1 MNADLLR
8 KRILEAAAILA
19 VTLLTYSFPGHTY
32 LQSDTQIYVP
42 MFEHIENPSALARDL
57 SATRPHLTFTIYDE
71 VTRAV
76 RHLFRTTWRRSLEA
90 QQFLFRAAGV
100 CGLYLLSIALGL
112 ELRWALLAAAWVS
125 LGAVIAGPAVLSIE
139 YEPVPRGF
147 ALGLTLLALGLEANE
162 WTVAAGS
169 ALALALLYHT
179 PTAAPMLAL
188 FLLWIVRK
196 HSAQGREQRQPRSS
210 VVREFPKPWAG
221 LIPLAAGATI
231 LAIAAALQ
239 PGQTEHQTFFALL
252 DPALATLQRIRA
264 PYNWVSAWGPKI
276 FWQYPLL
283 FLLAIAALRRLKP
296 PEVVRWFAGG
306 LALLGLL
313 SIPASWLLLER
324 LRWALMPQFQPAR
337 AALFVELLAVAL
349 SACAA
354 ARAGAEGR
362 YFESLL
368 WLIPVF
374 AAPQQGRLLDLFW
387 PGFTDPLLAR
397 RLAVTLACAAIAAAF
412 LTLRSHLWTWPAA
425 ALFTLATFFAIPQ
438 YGRVVN
444 YPSLET
450 PELQALINFAHYNT
464 PPSAVFLF
472 PAAGHGLEP
481 GIFRAEA
488 VRTVYVDW
496 KLGGQANYYRD
507 LAFEWWNRWTALMDP
522 AQTSNPP
529 LPAAAPP
536 SPSLR
541 ARGIDYIILPAT
553 AHPADW
559 RPIYTNGAYAM
570 YKVADLPA
578 GASGPSGE
586 KILDFSSTGNRRLG
600 AAACD
605 RNRRGPAGKPEC
617 LRNTFA
623 LGQSDRES
631 GVERVA
637 RGSGID
643 GIDQV
648 TGLEEFDGTVE
659 EEGAL
664 MSEL

>member
-1 MNADLLR
+1 MRRL
-8 KRILEAAAILA
+8 LEAAAILA
-19 VTLLTYSFPGHTY
+19 VTLLTYFFPGHTY

-42 MFEHIENPSALARDL
+42 MLEHLDNPSALAADL

-71 VTRAV
+71 VTRAL
-76 RHLFRTTWRRSLEA
+76 RHLFGTTWRGALEA

-100 CGLYLLSIALGL
+100 WGLYLLAIALGL
-112 ELRWALLAAAWVS
+112 ERRWALLAAAWLS
-125 LGAVIAGPAVLSIE
+125 LGAVIAGPAVLTIE

-147 ALGLTLLALGLEANE
+147 ALSLTLLALGLEANE
-162 WTVAAGS
+162 LTFAAGL

-196 HSAQGREQRQPRSS
+196 PRPQGPKPRLPRRF
-210 VVREFPKPWAG
+210 VLGEFPAPWAG
-221 LIPLAAGATI
+221 LLPLAAGAAI
-231 LAIAAALQ
+231 LALAAALQ
-239 PGQTEHQTFFALL
+239 AGQTEHQTFFALL
-252 DPALATLQRIRA
+252 DPPLAAIQRFRA
-264 PYNWVSAWGPKI
+264 PYNWVSAWGPKVLA
-276 FWQYPLL
+276 QYPLL
-283 FLLAIAALRRLKP
+283 FLLALAAFRRLKP
-296 PEVVRWFAGG
+296 PDAVRWFAGG
-306 LALLGLL
+306 LLLLGLL
-313 SIPASWLLLER
+313 SIPTSWLLLER
-324 LRWALMPQFQPAR
+324 LHWALIPQFQPAR
-337 AALFVELLAVAL
+337 AALFVELLALAL

-354 ARAGAEGR
+354 ARAAAGRR

-368 WLIPVF
+368 WLLPVF
-374 AAPQQGRLLDLFW
+374 AAPQQARLLDLVW

-397 RLAVTLACAAIAAAF
+397 RLFVTLACASAAAAL
-412 LTLRSHLWTWPAA
+412 LTLRSRPWTFPAA

-438 YGRVVN
+438 FGRVVN
-444 YPSLET
+444 YPSLST
-450 PELQALINFAHYNT
+450 PELQALINFARNNT

-496 KLGGQANYYRD
+496 KIGGQANYYRD
-507 LAFEWWNRWTALMDP
+507 LAFEWWNRWSTLMAP
-522 AQTSNPP
+522 ARPSGPS

-541 ARGIDYIILPAT
+541 ARGIDYIILPA
-553 AHPADW
+553 AARLAGPSPVYA
-559 RPIYTNGAYAM
+559 NAAYAL

-578 GASGPSGE
+578 GASAASGQ
-586 KILDFSSTGNRRLG
+586 KLLDFSSTGNRRLG
-600 AAACD
+600 APACD
-605 RNRRGPAGKPEC
+605 RNRRRPAGEAQC
-617 LRNTFA
+617 LRNSLA
-623 LGQSDRES
+623 LGQSNRKS
-631 GVERVA
+631 GVEYIPG
-637 RGSGID
+637 GSGVD
-643 GIDQV
+643 GIDPI

>member
-1 MNADLLR
+1 MTADLLR
-8 KRILEAAAILA
+8 NRTLEAAAILA

-71 VTRAV
+71 VTRAL
-76 RHLFRTTWRRSLEA
+76 RRLFGTTWRRALET
-90 QQFLFRAAGV
+90 QQFLSRAAGV
-100 CGLYLLSIALGL
+100 WGLYLLSIALGL
-112 ELRWALLAAAWVS
+112 ERRCALLAAAWVS

-147 ALGLTLLALGLEANE
+147 SLGLTLLALGLEANVY
-162 WTVAAGS
+162 TVAAGS
-169 ALALALLYHT
+169 ALALALLYHA

-188 FLLWIVRK
+188 FLIWIVRQK
-196 HSAQGREQRQPRSS
+196 R
-210 VVREFPKPWAG
+210 WAG
-221 LIPLAAGATI
+221 LIPLAAGAI
-231 LAIAAALQ
+231 VLAIAAALQ
-239 PGQTEHQTFFALL
+239 PGQTEHQTFFAIL
-252 DPALATLQRIRA
+252 DPALAALQRIRA
-264 PYNWVSAWGPKI
+264 PYNWVSTWGPKI

-283 FLLAIAALRRLKP
+283 FVLAIAALRRLKP

-349 SACAA
+349 SAGAA
-354 ARAGAEGR
+354 ARAGAGR
-362 YFESLL
+362 RYIESLL

-374 AAPQQGRLLDLFW
+374 AAPQQGRLLDLVW
-387 PGFTDPLLAR
+387 PSLTDPLLAR

-412 LTLRSHLWTWPAA
+412 LTLRSRLWTWPAA

-438 YGRVVN
+438 FGRVSN

-450 PELQALINFAHYNT
+450 PELQALVNFAHYNT
-464 PPSAVFLF
+464 PPTAVFLF

-496 KLGGQANYYRD
+496 KTGGQANYYRD

-522 AQTSNPP
+522 AQSSNPP
-529 LPAAAPP
+529 LPVDAPP
-536 SPSLR
+536 GPGLR
-541 ARGIDYIILPAT
+541 DRGIDYVVLPAT
-553 AHPADW
+553 AHPAGW

-570 YKVADLPA
+570 YKVADLPG

-586 KILDFSSTGNRRLG
+586 KILDFSSAGNRRLG

-605 RNRRGPAGKPEC
+605 RYRRGPAGKPEC
-617 LRNTFA
+617 LRNSFA
-623 LGQSDRES
+623 LGQSNRET
-631 GVERVA
+631 GVESVA
-637 RGSGID
+637 RGSGVD

>member
-1 MNADLLR
+1 MR
-8 KRILEAAAILA
+8 RPLEAAAIFA
-19 VTLLTYSFPGHTY
+19 VTLLTFAFPGHTY

-42 MFEHIENPSALARDL
+42 MFEHIENPSALSQDL

-71 VTRAV
+71 VTLTI
-76 RHLFRTTWRRSLEA
+76 RHVFHTTWRGSLQI

-100 CGLYLLSIALGL
+100 WGLYLLAIALGF
-112 ELRWALLAAAWVS
+112 ERRWAILAAAWVS

-162 WTVAAGS
+162 FTAPAAA
-169 ALALALLYHT
+169 ALALAFLYHA

-188 FLLWIVRK
+188 FLIWIVRK
-196 HSAQGREQRQPRSS
+196 KKWSA
-210 VVREFPKPWAG
+210 
-221 LIPLAAGATI
+221 LIPLAAGAAV
-231 LAIAAALQ
+231 LAIAASLQ
-239 PGQTEHQTFFALL
+239 PGQTEHQTFFAIL
-252 DPALATLQRIRA
+252 DPTLATLQRIRA
-264 PYNWVSAWGPKI
+264 PYNWVSTWGPKI
-276 FWQYPLL
+276 LWQYPLL
-283 FLLAIAALRRLKP
+283 FILAIAALRRLKP

-337 AALFVELLAVAL
+337 AALFVELLALAL

-354 ARAGAEGR
+354 ARAGADRR
-362 YFESLL
+362 YLESFL

-374 AAPQQGRLLDLFW
+374 AAPQQGRLLDLVW
-387 PGFTDPLLAR
+387 PGFTDPLFAR
-397 RLAVTLACAAIAAAF
+397 RLAVTLACAAIAAAL
-412 LTLRSHLWTWPAA
+412 LTLRPRLGAFPAA
-425 ALFTLATFFAIPQ
+425 ALFTLAAFFAIPQ
-438 YGRVVN
+438 FGRVVN
-444 YPSLET
+444 YPELQT

-522 AQTSNPP
+522 AQSSNPS
-529 LPAAAPP
+529 LPVASPP
-536 SPSLR
+536 GASLR

-553 AHPADW
+553 AQPTGA
-559 RPIYTNGAYAM
+559 RPVYANTAYVM
-570 YKVADLPA
+570 YKVADLPP
-578 GASGPSGE
+578 GASGASGQ
-586 KILDFSSTGNRRLG
+586 KILDFSSTRNRRLG

-605 RNRRGPAGKPEC
+605 RYRRGPAGKPQC
-617 LRNTFA
+617 LRNA
-623 LGQSDRES
+623 LAFGPRDRES
-631 GVERVA
+631 GVESVA
-637 RGSGID
+637 RGGGID

>member
-1 MNADLLR
+1 MTADLLR
-8 KRILEAAAILA
+8 KRILETAAILA

-42 MFEHIENPSALARDL
+42 MFEHIENPSALAQDL

-71 VTRAV
+71 VTRAL
-76 RHLFRTTWRRSLEA
+76 RHLFGTTWRRSLEA

-100 CGLYLLSIALGL
+100 WGLYLLSIALGL
-112 ELRWALLAAAWVS
+112 ERRWAMLAAAWVS

-147 ALGLTLLALGLEANE
+147 ALGLTLLALGLEAHE
-162 WTVAAGS
+162 FTVAAS
-169 ALALALLYHT
+169 AALALALLYHT

-196 HSAQGREQRQPRSS
+196 KRWTA
-210 VVREFPKPWAG
+210 F
-221 LIPLAAGATI
+221 IPLAAGAI
-231 LAIAAALQ
+231 LLAIAAALQ

-252 DPALATLQRIRA
+252 DPTLAAVQRIRA
-264 PYNWVSAWGPKI
+264 PYNWVSTWGPKI
-276 FWQYPLL
+276 LWQYPLL
-283 FLLAIAALRRLKP
+283 FVLAIAALRRLKP
-296 PEVVRWFAGG
+296 PDVVRWFAGG

-324 LRWALMPQFQPAR
+324 LHWALMPQFQPAR

-349 SACAA
+349 SASAA
-354 ARAGAEGR
+354 ARAGADRR
-362 YFESLL
+362 YLESLL

-374 AAPQQGRLLDLFW
+374 AAPQQGRLLDLLW
-387 PGFTDPLLAR
+387 PGLADPLLAR
-397 RLAVTLACAAIAAAF
+397 RLAVTLACAAIAAAL
-412 LTLRSHLWTWPAA
+412 LTLRSRLWTWTAA

-438 YGRVVN
+438 LGRVVN

-464 PPSAVFLF
+464 PPNAVFLF

-507 LAFEWWNRWTALMDP
+507 LAFEWWNRWTELMAP
-522 AQTSNPP
+522 AQTSIPP
-529 LPAAAPP
+529 G
-536 SPSLR
+536 PSLR
-541 ARGIDYIILPAT
+541 ARGIDYIVLPA
-553 AHPADW
+553 ADQPAGW
-559 RPIYTNGAYAM
+559 RPVYTNGAYSM
-570 YKVADLPA
+570 YKVADLPPDSS
-578 GASGPSGE
+578 GASGE

-600 AAACD
+600 AAACN
-605 RNRRGPAGKPEC
+605 RYRRGPTGKAQC
-617 LRNTFA
+617 LRDPLA
-623 LGQSDRES
+623 LGPRNRES
-631 GVERVA
+631 GIESVP
-637 RGSGID
+637 RGRGVD

-648 TGLEEFDGTVE
+648 TGLEEFDGSVE

>member
-1 MNADLLR
+1 MR
-8 KRILEAAAILA
+8 RSLEAAAILA
-19 VTLLTYSFPGHTY
+19 LTLLTYEFPGHTY

-76 RHLFRTTWRRSLEA
+76 RHLFGTTWRRSLQI

-100 CGLYLLSIALGL
+100 WGLYLLSIALGL
-112 ELRWALLAAAWVS
+112 ERRWAILAAAWVS

-162 WTVAAGS
+162 LTLPAAS

-188 FLLWIVRK
+188 FLLWIIRK
-196 HSAQGREQRQPRSS
+196 KRWTA
-210 VVREFPKPWAG
+210 F
-221 LIPLAAGATI
+221 IPLAAGAAI

-252 DPALATLQRIRA
+252 DPALAALQRIRA
-264 PYNWVSAWGPKI
+264 PYNWVSGWGPKI

-283 FLLAIAALRRLKP
+283 FLLAIAALRRLKA

-324 LRWALMPQFQPAR
+324 LHWALMPQFQPAR

-349 SACAA
+349 SVCAA
-354 ARAGAEGR
+354 ARAGAERR
-362 YFESLL
+362 YLESLL

-374 AAPQQGRLLDLFW
+374 AAPQQGRLLDLLW
-387 PGFTDPLLAR
+387 PGLADPLFAR

-412 LTLRSHLWTWPAA
+412 LTLRSRLWTWHAA

-464 PPSAVFLF
+464 PPGAVFLF

-507 LAFEWWNRWTALMDP
+507 LAFEWWDRWTALMDP
-522 AQTSNPP
+522 AQPSNPS
-529 LPAAAPP
+529 LPVAAPP
-536 SPSLR
+536 GPGLR
-541 ARGIDYIILPAT
+541 ARGIDYIVLPAS
-553 AHPADW
+553 A
-559 RPIYTNGAYAM
+559 RPIGSRPVYSNAAYVM

-578 GASGPSGE
+578 DTSGASGQ
-586 KILDFSSTGNRRLG
+586 KLLDFSSTRNRRLG
-600 AAACD
+600 APACN

-617 LRNTFA
+617 LRNPLA
-623 LGQSDRES
+623 LGQSNRES
-631 GVERVA
+631 GVESVA
-637 RGSGID
+637 RGSGVD